1 MKNQKVYV
9 LEVIVD
15 PSCSPGAVVE
25 DTIAAS
31 LDRDKL
37 IPLREKEERRIL
49 NYFGFSGDPD
59 SVEDIEEFKEKYE
72 DDGEVCYHN
81 RDLDSFPS
89 VCISEIELL

>member
-1 MKNQKVYV
+1 MKNQTVYV
-9 LEVIVD
+9 LKVIVD
-15 PSCSPGAVVE
+15 PSCSPSAVVE

-37 IPLREKEERRIL
+37 IPLMEKEERRIL

-59 SVEDIEEFKEKYE
+59 SEHEIEEFKEE
-72 DDGEVCYHN
+72 SQDDGDICYRN